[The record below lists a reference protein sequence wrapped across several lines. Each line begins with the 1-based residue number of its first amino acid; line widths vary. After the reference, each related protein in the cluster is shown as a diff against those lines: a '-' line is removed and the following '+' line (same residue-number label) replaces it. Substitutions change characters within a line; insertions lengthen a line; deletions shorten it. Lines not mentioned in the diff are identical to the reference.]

1 MSEPIPL
8 KDKLGRTII
17 VQEPEIEDQFDMLE
31 AAGANSANQAWI
43 GLATLVFT
51 AVSIDG
57 KPLPRPQLKEHFKRN
72 AALLKNEG
80 VEAIALHFKSAKT
93 EAVHDD
99 EIAAAK
105 N

>member
-1 MSEPIPL
+1 MSEPVTII
-8 KDKLGRTII
+8 DKLGRKIV
-17 VQEPEIEDQFDMLE
+17 VQEPDIEDQFDMLE
-31 AAGANSANQAWI
+31 AADRNSSNQAWL

-51 AVSIDG
+51 VVSIDD

-80 VEAIALHFKSAKT
+80 VEAVALHFKNAKA
-93 EAVHDD
+93 EQAKDAEV
-99 EIAAAK
+99 EAAK

>member
-1 MSEPIPL
+1 MSEPVTL
-8 KDKLGRTII
+8 TDKLGRKIV
-17 VQEPEIEDQFDMLE
+17 VQEPGIEDQFDMLE
-31 AAGANSANQAWI
+31 AAGANSSNQAWI

-51 AVSIDG
+51 AQSIDG
-57 KPLPRPQLKEHFKRN
+57 APLPRPQAKAHFKRN

-80 VEAIALHFKSAKT
+80 VEAIANYFKEVKGESAQ
-93 EAVHDD
+93 ES